1 MPMSRIRRILHPS
14 DFSRASSAAFARAVD
29 MAKANRAELL
39 LVHVLAPFVPMVGDG
54 YVAPK
59 VYEEIETSARAQ
71 AQKQLDLLVAKAR
84 KAGVRA
90 KSLVLEGV
98 PHEQITRAA
107 RSRRVDLVVLG
118 THGRTGLAKFFLGS
132 VAGRVVST
140 AACPVL
146 TVRGK

>member
-1 MPMSRIRRILHPS
+1 MSRIRRILHPS

-90 KSLVLEGV
+90 QSLVLEGV